1 MKISNAGWV
10 TLAVLAAGL
19 PGFSQEPADMPEIT
33 LSVYNEAGVPEK
45 VLAKT
50 KREVTKIFL
59 PEVKLTWLSCWS
71 SRGQVATDPA
81 CRNRMV
87 GSHLAVRIVP
97 WSSRSGDSV
106 FGVAFL
112 SPEGLGTYSDV
123 FYDPVQKLHKDRNI
137 DIGTLLAHVIAHE
150 VGHLLLGQ
158 HAHAQLGIM
167 RSRWQGD
174 ELRSIA
180 RGGLLF
186 TPSEIECIK
195 ARISS
200 LQH

>member
-81 CRNRMV
+81 C
-87 GSHLAVRIVP
+87 
-97 WSSRSGDSV
+97 SRSNGRFPSGCQNCAVV
-106 FGVAFL
+106 FEVWRFCVWRSL
-112 SPEGLGTYSDV
+112 LVTRRP
-123 FYDPVQKLHKDRNI
+123 RN
-137 DIGTLLAHVIAHE
+137 
-150 VGHLLLGQ
+150 
-158 HAHAQLGIM
+158 
-167 RSRWQGD
+167 
-174 ELRSIA
+174 
-180 RGGLLF
+180 
-186 TPSEIECIK
+186 
-195 ARISS
+195 
-200 LQH
+200 LQRRVL